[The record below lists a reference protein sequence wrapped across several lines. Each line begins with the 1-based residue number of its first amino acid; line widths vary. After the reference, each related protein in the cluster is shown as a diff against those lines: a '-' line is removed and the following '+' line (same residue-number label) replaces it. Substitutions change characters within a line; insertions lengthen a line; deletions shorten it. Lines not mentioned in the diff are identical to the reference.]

1 MLNETFSV
9 IFKHRDLAAMAR
21 EKKGNHHRRSPPIFF
36 LVSFLS
42 EFSFN
47 DECEWIGV
55 DETIYQTFLKWK
67 RLKRKISIN
76 EEPARRFFMRFS
88 CSARLSI
95 SNFGV
100 VFLIKIYKRN
110 IEKKKK
116 PNQGQNQ
123 HFLTNVLY
131 TTHYSKSQIFVQK
144 FNFDKTPSFHEF
156 FTHNFFDNFSR
167 ESKVVNT

>member
-9 IFKHRDLAAMAR
+9 IFKHRDQAAMAR
-21 EKKGNHHRRSPPIFF
+21 EKKGNHHRARLLFFSGVIFIRV
-36 LVSFLS
+36 LLC
-42 EFSFN
+42 FN

-110 IEKKKK
+110 IEKNHVKK
-116 PNQGQNQ
+116 
-123 HFLTNVLY
+123 T
-131 TTHYSKSQIFVQK
+131 KSRPKINIF
-144 FNFDKTPSFHEF
+144 
-156 FTHNFFDNFSR
+156 
-167 ESKVVNT
+167 

>member
-1 MLNETFSV
+1 MRLFLWFSNTV
-9 IFKHRDLAAMAR
+9 IKRYWR
-21 EKKGNHHRRSPPIFF
+21 EKKREITIGTRLQFFSGVIFIRV
-36 LVSFLS
+36 LLC
-42 EFSFN
+42 FN

-76 EEPARRFFMRFS
+76 DSRFFMRFS

-110 IEKKKK
+110 IEKKTKSRPKSTFSNKCTLYYTLLEKSNFCPKIQFWENFTTFLVKSKLSTTKK
-116 PNQGQNQ
+116 
-123 HFLTNVLY
+123 
-131 TTHYSKSQIFVQK
+131 
-144 FNFDKTPSFHEF
+144 
-156 FTHNFFDNFSR
+156 
-167 ESKVVNT
+167 